1 VLLKHVRIPSAFSVY
16 PANIEWVARY
26 LRVDKYDI
34 PCFISKCSTENA
46 EFYVVS
52 SVSIFVLKFI
62 HKQEASGRTYAQI
75 TVQTGRE
82 GETVWGSIEAPNY
95 FYTLIRGRGPGKI
108 PANLG
113 QIIMEWAKLKGIT
126 FSDPKDLVR
135 FGNATAWKI
144 KREGSELY
152 RNHIYVDLVD
162 TPSDNFEEYLSQ
174 HLDKMMKVLI
184 EESFTPDN
192 NMDHG
197 YII

>member
-1 VLLKHVRIPSAFSVY
+1 MAVEQIL
-16 PANIEWVARY
+16 
-26 LRVDKYDI
+26 
-34 PCFISKCSTENA
+34 A
-46 EFYVVS
+46 EGLTQMRDEIIRAS
-52 SVSIFVLKFI
+52 QDAG
-62 HKQEASGRTYAQI
+62 QEASGRTYAQV

-82 GETVWGSIEAPNY
+82 GETVWGTIEAPNY

-113 QIIMEWAKLKGIT
+113 QIIMEWAKTKGIT
-126 FSDPKDLVR
+126 FSGPKDLVR

-144 KREGSELY
+144 RREGSELY

-162 TPSDNFEEYLSQ
+162 TPADNFEEYLSQ
-174 HLDKMMKVLI
+174 HLYVMMKALI
-184 EESFTPDN
+184 EESFIPDN

>member
-1 VLLKHVRIPSAFSVY
+1 MAVELEQIL
-16 PANIEWVARY
+16 
-26 LRVDKYDI
+26 
-34 PCFISKCSTENA
+34 A
-46 EFYVVS
+46 EGLTQMRDEIIRAS
-52 SVSIFVLKFI
+52 QDAG
-62 HKQEASGRTYAQI
+62 QEASGRTYARI

-82 GETVWGSIEAPNY
+82 GETVWGTIEAPNY

-162 TPSDNFEEYLSQ
+162 TPADNFEEYLAQ
-174 HLDKMMKVLI
+174 HLGKTMEVLI
-184 EESFTPDN
+184 EEAFIPNN